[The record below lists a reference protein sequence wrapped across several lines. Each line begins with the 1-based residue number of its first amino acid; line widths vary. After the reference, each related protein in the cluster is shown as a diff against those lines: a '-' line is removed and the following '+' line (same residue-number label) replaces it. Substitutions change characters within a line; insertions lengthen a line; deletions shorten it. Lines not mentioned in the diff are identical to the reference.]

1 MQQGTDTKET
11 DIKPVVDSVAK
22 SGGTVAV
29 GEDLDFQRSWWKF
42 ERFVWVMFALIL
54 VADLSG
60 LLGRGPLSKAEG
72 QTSDGALR
80 LKYEKV
86 ERSNTPSIMTVL
98 PSAAAL
104 RDGSLHLFV
113 SDSVIKELGAQR
125 IIPAPA
131 SSTLGEGGVTY
142 VFPATVMPMTVQF
155 ALQPSFIGRHA
166 FSVGLSSQDAV
177 SGKVLVLP

>member
-1 MQQGTDTKET
+1 MPQGTDTK
-11 DIKPVVDSVAK
+11 PVEDSVAR
-22 SGGTVAV
+22 SAGTIAV
-29 GEDLDFQRSWWKF
+29 GEDLEFQRSWWKF
-42 ERFVWVMFALIL
+42 ERFVWIVFALIL

-98 PSAAAL
+98 PAAGAL

-113 SDSVIKELGAQR
+113 SDSVLNKLGAQR

-131 SSTLGEGGVTY
+131 SSTLGDGGVTY
-142 VFPATVMPMTVQF
+142 VFPATALPMTVQF
-155 ALQPSFIGRHA
+155 ALQPSFIGSHTFR
-166 FSVGLSSQDAV
+166 VGLSSGNAIQ
-177 SGKVLVLP
+177 GKVLVLP